1 MARNLSPVAH
11 HQTSTV
17 RQLKLLVLLLILSNL
32 GLGGLSFYLLR
43 KTDRTYSGLIDQ
55 SVPVLND
62 LQALTANAVEA
73 MRGTNGSLFGETAE
87 KRTAAAQRARRDV
100 AEDLELRTKL
110 LRAPWMGN
118 GRVAQAE
125 LQSLGDRFSDSARE
139 LIGLLEAGRMAEA
152 TRYREDIVRG
162 LFERYI
168 VVITKSA
175 DLVQDESLRL
185 SGTLTDNT
193 DHMSNL
199 VLGIASWPVLLLGG
213 LLVLTAGFVVV
224 LMILFRGR
232 EMNDV
237 P

>member
-1 MARNLSPVAH
+1 
-11 HQTSTV
+11 
-17 RQLKLLVLLLILSNL
+17 
-32 GLGGLSFYLLR
+32 
-43 KTDRTYSGLIDQ
+43 
-55 SVPVLND
+55 
-62 LQALTANAVEA
+62 
-73 MRGTNGSLFGETAE
+73 
-87 KRTAAAQRARRDV
+87 
-100 AEDLELRTKL
+100 
-110 LRAPWMGN
+110 MGN

-125 LQSLGDRFSDSARE
+125 LQSVGDRFSDSARE
-139 LIGLLEAGRMAEA
+139 LIGLLEAGRMSEA
-152 TRYREDIVRG
+152 ARYREDIVRG
-162 LFERYI
+162 LFERYV

-185 SGTLTDNT
+185 SGSLTDNT

-232 EMNDV
+232 EMNEV

>member
-1 MARNLSPVAH
+1 
-11 HQTSTV
+11 
-17 RQLKLLVLLLILSNL
+17 
-32 GLGGLSFYLLR
+32 
-43 KTDRTYSGLIDQ
+43 
-55 SVPVLND
+55 
-62 LQALTANAVEA
+62 
-73 MRGTNGSLFGETAE
+73 
-87 KRTAAAQRARRDV
+87 
-100 AEDLELRTKL
+100 
-110 LRAPWMGN
+110 MGN

-125 LQSLGDRFSDSARE
+125 LQSVGDRFSDSARE
-139 LIGLLEAGRMAEA
+139 LIGLLEAGRMSEA
-152 TRYREDIVRG
+152 ARYREDIVRG
-162 LFERYI
+162 LFERYV

-185 SGTLTDNT
+185 SGSLTDNT